1 MIVDYADKI
10 ISSLGLVISFVS
22 LYLIGTF
29 VDEKLE
35 RTNLPWTSF
44 SLYFTISACI
54 FSLISFIE
62 ALEFLSTLM
71 GVELESFVHTLNL
84 VAGVVM
90 LFLTLSLVRIF
101 IKGREDIVT
110 LGSHVFYGKF
120 GITMI
125 YIAVFLIS
133 VDRIAEIES
142 IYYFL
147 KILTEI
153 LFIAFL
159 PLFVYIIIRS
169 RRYNMLIKKGLIIVP
184 PHTVNIFLGVVTSF
198 TVFYISLL
206 MHSVG
211 NEKIYN
217 LLEIGSLFAFVLV
230 GFSYSEE
237 MEKLLKIAE
246 SP

>member
-1 MIVDYADKI
+1 MIADFAGKI
-10 ISSLGLVISFVS
+10 VSSLGLIISFAS
-22 LYLIGTF
+22 IYLIGTF

-35 RTNLPWTSF
+35 RTKLPWTSF

-54 FSLISFIE
+54 FTLISFIE
-62 ALEFLSTLM
+62 TLEFLSTLM
-71 GVELESFVHTLNL
+71 KVELEIYVHALNL
-84 VAGVVM
+84 IAGVVM
-90 LFLTLSLVRIF
+90 LFLTLSLAKIF
-101 IKGREDIVT
+101 IETREDIIT

-120 GITMI
+120 GITLI
-125 YIAVFLIS
+125 YIAIFLIS
-133 VDRIAEIES
+133 VDRIVEIES
-142 IYYFL
+142 IYHFL

-198 TVFYISLL
+198 TIFYISLL

-217 LLEIGSLFAFVLV
+217 LLEIGSLFSFVLV

-237 MEKLLKIAE
+237 MEKLLRIAE
-246 SP
+246 SS